1 MQAGVG
7 IKGLKM
13 DNQEHEIIG
22 SIYDA
27 AVDVSLWPQV
37 IENIVQYTDS
47 KTAIFT
53 ALDQFSP
60 SYDFVYTHEIPVESL
75 KAYRDERIRVIDMKL
90 HISLWQQAGVGN
102 VVNLDLSHY
111 GENPESDEF
120 IFHQHCLE
128 PAGINKIAGVL
139 LDEGAYRWTVLGVHR
154 APDAAPY
161 QQKELD
167 FLKHLGV
174 HLRRALQIHRQ
185 FSLVKQENLSL
196 YSVLD
201 HLKTGVILLDHQLSL
216 TYSNPLAQSMIEHDS
231 CLDLDLYNR
240 LKTHAYDQSRLD
252 QLLNSALLGQ
262 SALNADVGG
271 VLALSDLKGRELM
284 LTIVPFSKLK
294 NMQHQDAGQHQIAV
308 FLTDKHQLYALSKA
322 YLQQAYQLS
331 KREFELCELLLN
343 GCKLEEIAEHCGITL
358 SSVRTYF
365 KNIYEKTQCNSQIE
379 LMHLLMG
386 CTIHFEHIG

>member
-75 KAYRDERIRVIDMKL
+75 KAYRDERIRVIDMQL
-90 HISLWQQAGVGN
+90 HRVLWENSGVGQ
-102 VVNLDLSHY
+102 VASSDLSHY
-111 GENPESDEF
+111 GENPESDEY
-120 IFHQHCLE
+120 IFYERCLN
-128 PAGINKIAGVL
+128 PTGISYISAVL
-139 LDEGAYRWTVLGVHR
+139 LDQGSHRWAVLGLHR

-271 VLALSDLKGRELM
+271 VLALSDAKGRQLM

-343 GCKLEEIAEHCGITL
+343 GCKLEEIAEHCGVTL

>member
-7 IKGLKM
+7 IKGIKM
-13 DNQEHEIIG
+13 DNREHEIIG

-60 SYDFVYTHEIPVESL
+60 SYDFLFSHNIPDEAL
-75 KAYRDERIRVIDMKL
+75 HAYRDERIRVIDMQL
-90 HISLWQQAGVGN
+90 HRVLWENSGVGQ
-102 VVNLDLSHY
+102 VASSDLSHY
-111 GENPESDEF
+111 GENPESDEY
-120 IFHQHCLE
+120 IFYERCLN
-128 PAGINKIAGVL
+128 PTGISYISAVL
-139 LDEGAYRWTVLGVHR
+139 LDQGSHRWAVLGLHR

-167 FLKHLGV
+167 FLKQLGV

-271 VLALSDLKGRELM
+271 VLALSDAKGRQLM

-343 GCKLEEIAEHCGITL
+343 GCKLEEIAEHCGVTL

>member
-111 GENPESDEF
+111 GENPESDEY
-120 IFHQHCLE
+120 IFYERCLN
-128 PAGINKIAGVL
+128 PTGISYISAVL
-139 LDEGAYRWTVLGVHR
+139 LDQGSHRWAVFGLHR
-154 APDAAPY
+154 APDVAPY

-262 SALNADVGG
+262 STLNADVGG
-271 VLALSDLKGRELM
+271 VLALSDAKGRQLM

-343 GCKLEEIAEHCGITL
+343 GCKLEEIAEHCGVTL

>member
-1 MQAGVG
+1 M
-7 IKGLKM
+7 KE
-13 DNQEHEIIG
+13 QEHQIIG
-22 SIYDA
+22 LIYDA
-27 AVDVSLWPQV
+27 AMDTRLWPQV
-37 IENIVQYTDS
+37 IEAIVHYTNS

-53 ALDQFSP
+53 ALDQLSP
-60 SYDFVYTHEIPVESL
+60 SYDFVHTYNIPQACID
-75 KAYRDERIRVIDMKL
+75 AYQDERIKVIDMKL
-90 HISLWQQAGVGN
+90 HAPLWQQTGVGDTIEQ
-102 VVNLDLSHY
+102 NLQSY
-111 GENPESDEF
+111 GQMPGTDEY
-120 IFHQHCLE
+120 IFYERCLE
-128 PAGINKIAGVL
+128 PTGICHIAAVL
-139 LDEGAYRWTVLGVHR
+139 LDQGQHRWAVLGIHR
-154 APDAAPY
+154 APDVAPY

-216 TYSNPLAQSMIEHDS
+216 TYSNPLAQSMLQHDS

-240 LKTHAYDQSRLD
+240 LKTHAYDQNRLD
-252 QLLNSALLGQ
+252 QLLHSALLGQ

-271 VLALSDLKGRELM
+271 VLALSDAKGQQLM

-294 NMQHQDAGQHQIAV
+294 NMQHQNAGQHQIAV
-308 FLTDKHQLYALSKA
+308 FLTDKHQHYALSKA

-331 KREFELCELLLN
+331 KREFELCELLVN
-343 GCKLEEIAEHCGITL
+343 GYKLEEIAEHCGITL

-365 KNIYEKTQCNSQIE
+365 KNIYEKTSCTSQIE